1 MPVTATH
8 TSLVFEFP
16 QIAEDAG
23 LSVTFHR
30 TLRVPDDETTYG
42 LPPSL
47 GAFSLSNER
56 EGAGILMPMW
66 QSEACWL
73 SFSTSRP
80 FDSMPFLVKVGA
92 GSVNA
97 VTGGR
102 WTPEPDFEAED
113 YFEVP
118 EQPWLDGFCT
128 GHNVVRQFVAMPLG
142 GGYTVEEQLVDAPA
156 TGGIHLSVYP
166 LKKSVWEQRSRGDV
180 DHGMVFNCC
189 GVPGD
194 MGLGAGG
201 SITQSIATPV
211 EPHDNWDLTAGLS
224 TFVRTVNTQQWQAIT
239 GEPPHTSPLT
249 IEEYRAYGFPWFER
263 YDDTLARQG
272 SESLAA
278 VSTVRQVGAK
288 TGHDPLPDN
297 GGFDPPKPIV
307 VGP

>member
-1 MPVTATH
+1 MPVTTTD
-8 TSLVFEFP
+8 TSLSFHFP

-47 GAFSLSNER
+47 GAFSLSRGR
-56 EGAGILMPMW
+56 EGTETLMPMW
-66 QSEACWL
+66 QSEACWM

-80 FDSMPFLVKVGA
+80 FGSMPFLVKVGA
-92 GSVNA
+92 GAVNA
-97 VTGGR
+97 VTGGQWR
-102 WTPEPDFEAED
+102 PEPDFDTED

-118 EQPWLDGFCT
+118 EQPWLDGFST

-142 GGYTVEEQLVDAPA
+142 EGYSVEEQLVDTPA

-166 LKKSVWEQRSRGDV
+166 LKKSVWELRSRGAA

-201 SITQSIATPV
+201 AITQSIATPV
-211 EPHDNWDLTAGLS
+211 EPHDNWDLTAGVS
-224 TFVRTVNTQQWQAIT
+224 TFVRTVNTEQWQAIT
-239 GEPPHTSPLT
+239 GERPHTPPLT
-249 IEEYRAYGFPWFER
+249 IEEYRAYGFPWFEW

-272 SESLAA
+272 SESLAS
-278 VSTVRQVGAK
+278 VSTVREVGAK
-288 TGHDPLPDN
+288 KGVDSLPDN
-297 GGFDPPKPIV
+297 GSFVPPKPV
-307 VGP
+307 VIGP